1 VAARIRRTA
10 SRHADLTLAGLALT
24 AIAGVTLVAGAQD
37 RLGLGEGGAARTVEI
52 RVSGDLPVRSAPFQ
66 VALDVTRA
74 RLEADASVERVTEPP
89 VPPAA
94 RRTSLR
100 LEVAAGASAAETLQR
115 LRETLDAGNLEVTYG
130 GGAAELEAARD
141 GLLSDL
147 PLLLLALPV
156 VALLLLW
163 ALGPG
168 RGVAALI
175 ATCAASFG
183 AATLCLAVSLLA
195 DLSVLALAGAACGG
209 LTALFRFA
217 ADPGAD
223 DSGPPVAPALASA
236 AVLAAPAAMGTPHLG
251 SFALGASL
259 AALLAIPVSALAAPA
274 AAALWGPF
282 GQTERGPARLAGRV
296 EALLRGR
303 PRVALLATAVSLAA
317 ILLLA
322 LPAAGLEARPLIDGT
337 PVPDRIWA
345 ATAIALAAVALA
357 GFFTLGSLPAAVLA
371 ALSAA
376 LAPAAAIGVAVL
388 GFQDGGLD
396 GVLGIATSPVST
408 AALVAAT
415 ATVAACAAL
424 AAVGV
429 SRPATVLT
437 ELTGAAL
444 ALALAGSGEPFL
456 QQFGVASAAGLLAD
470 LVLVRTL
477 MVPAVGA
484 VRQAGRVRGR
494 WPMRRRAAAGPTSE

>member
-1 VAARIRRTA
+1 MAL
-10 SRHADLTLAGLALT
+10 RHADLTLAGLAVT
-24 AIAGVTLVAGAQD
+24 AIAGVALVAGAQD
-37 RLGLGEGGAARTVEI
+37 RLGLGEGDAARTLEI

-74 RLEADASVERVTEPP
+74 RLEADASVERITEPP
-89 VPPAA
+89 VPPAN
-94 RRTSLR
+94 RRASLR
-100 LEVAAGASAAETLQR
+100 VEVADGASAARTLQR
-115 LRETLDAGNLEVTYG
+115 LRATLDAGNLEVAYG

-141 GLLSDL
+141 GLLADL
-147 PLLLLALPV
+147 PLLLLALPA

-168 RGVAALI
+168 RALAALV

-183 AATLCLAVSLLA
+183 AAALCLAVSLVA
-195 DLSVLALAGAACGG
+195 DLSALALAGAACGA

-217 ADPGAD
+217 ADPGAGD
-223 DSGPPVAPALASA
+223 AGPPVAPALAAA
-236 AVLAAPAAMGTPHLG
+236 AVLAAPAAMGTPHLA

-259 AALLAIPVSALAAPA
+259 AALLALPAAALAAPA

-282 GQTERGPARLAGRV
+282 GETERGPARLAGRV
-296 EALLRGR
+296 ESLLRGR
-303 PRVALLATAVSLAA
+303 PRVALLAAVLSLATVV
-317 ILLLA
+317 LLA
-322 LPAAGLEARPLIDGT
+322 LPAAELEARPLIDGT

-345 ATAIALAAVALA
+345 ATALALAAVALA
-357 GFFTLGSLPAAVLA
+357 GLFTLRSVPAAVLA
-371 ALSAA
+371 SISAA

-424 AAVGV
+424 AAVGR
-429 SRPATVLT
+429 SRPATAVT

-456 QQFGVASAAGLLAD
+456 QQFGVVAAAGLLAD
-470 LVLVRTL
+470 LALVRTL

-484 VRQAGRVRGR
+484 ARQEGRVGGR
-494 WPMRRRAAAGPTSE
+494 WPTRRRAAAGSTSG